1 MGEIVDKINFFLY
14 IYKDKTKEVKKMK
27 KIFISMAMVAMMVAM
42 VSCGGRKPKAEV
54 AVNDSTVVVVADS
67 VAADS
72 VRVDSTV
79 VSQ

>member
-1 MGEIVDKINFFLY
+1 MY

-42 VSCGGRKPKAEV
+42 VSMVSCGGRKPRAEV
-54 AVNDSTVVVVADS
+54 SNADSVEVVADS
-67 VAADS
+67 S
-72 VRVDSTV
+72 VVGDSTV

>member
-1 MGEIVDKINFFLY
+1 MIKPKRL
-14 IYKDKTKEVKKMK
+14 KMK
-27 KIFISMAMVAMMVAM
+27 KIVISMAMVDMIFAM

-54 AVNDSTVVVVADS
+54 AVSDSTVVVADS

-79 VSQ
+79 VSQQ

>member
-1 MGEIVDKINFFLY
+1 MIKPKRL
-14 IYKDKTKEVKKMK
+14 KMK
-27 KIFISMAMVAMMVAM
+27 KIVISMAMVAMMVAM

-54 AVNDSTVVVVADS
+54 AVSDSTVVVADS

-79 VSQ
+79 VLNRVSVCA

>member
-1 MGEIVDKINFFLY
+1 
-14 IYKDKTKEVKKMK
+14 MK
-27 KIFISMAMVAMMVAM
+27 KIVISMAMAAMMVAM

-54 AVNDSTVVVVADS
+54 AVSDSTVVVADS

-79 VSQ
+79 VSQQ

>member
-1 MGEIVDKINFFLY
+1 MGNKIKFFLY

-42 VSCGGRKPKAEV
+42 VSCGGRKPRAEV
-54 AVNDSTVVVVADS
+54 SNADS
-67 VAADS
+67 S
-72 VRVDSTV
+72 VVGDSTV

>member
-1 MGEIVDKINFFLY
+1 MGELDIKLIFRIFIMIKPKRL
-14 IYKDKTKEVKKMK
+14 KMK

-54 AVNDSTVVVVADS
+54 AVSDSTVVVVADS

-79 VSQ
+79 VSQQ

>member
-1 MGEIVDKINFFLY
+1 MIKPKRL
-14 IYKDKTKEVKKMK
+14 KMK

-54 AVNDSTVVVVADS
+54 AVSDSTVVVVADS

-79 VSQ
+79 VSQQ